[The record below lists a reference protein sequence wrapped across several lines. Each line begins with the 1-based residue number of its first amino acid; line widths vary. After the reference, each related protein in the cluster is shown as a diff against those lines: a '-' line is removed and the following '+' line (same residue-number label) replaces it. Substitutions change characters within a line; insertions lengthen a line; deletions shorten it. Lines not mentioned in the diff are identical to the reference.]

1 MIPTLWTRTGVFP
14 VAERLYDNRRE
25 MDRLFE
31 EGGAAMQNGGGQWVP
46 AMDVVE
52 TDEAI
57 LCNLE
62 VPGLTRE
69 DLDIHVEGNLIR
81 ISGEKRFE
89 QQHDQ
94 NETGY
99 RHVERRYGRFERSFT
114 IPRTVEGERVTARY
128 QDGVLTIELP
138 KAEQLK
144 PRKVSIE
151 SGATSRQIEK

>member
-1 MIPTLWTRTGVFP
+1 MIPTLWTRNGVFP
-14 VAERLYDNRRE
+14 IAERLYDIRRE
-25 MDRLFE
+25 MDRLFDD
-31 EGGAAMQNGGGQWVP
+31 GGAAMPNGGGQWVP

-52 TDEAI
+52 TNEAI
-57 LCNLE
+57 LCHLE

-69 DLDIHVEGNLIR
+69 DLDINVEGNLLR

-89 QQHDQ
+89 PKLDD
-94 NETGY
+94 ESGY

-114 IPRTVEGERVTARY
+114 IPRTVEGDRVTARY

-151 SGATSRQIEK
+151 SSAAARQIEK